1 MQEHGYRSSDVE
13 VRIQKYRCR
22 KEESMDVEQ
31 ICAAL
36 GNKTRYQLIKALKE
50 KAIGTCCNRIE
61 FFENGVSVGDVV
73 KFTGLAQS
81 TVSQHLAVLEKA
93 NLIRKEKRELWSCYF
108 VNESVLEEFL
118 KQMQQDLL

>member
-1 MQEHGYRSSDVE
+1 MDME
-13 VRIQKYRCR
+13 V
-22 KEESMDVEQ
+22 
-31 ICAAL
+31 ICNAL

-50 KAIGTCCNRIE
+50 KSIASCCDRIE
-61 FFENGVSVGDVV
+61 FFENGVSVGDAV

-108 VNESVLEEFL
+108 LNHSILEEFMEQF
-118 KQMQQDLL
+118 KKDLL

>member
-1 MQEHGYRSSDVE
+1 MDIDV
-13 VRIQKYRCR
+13 
-22 KEESMDVEQ
+22 

-36 GNKTRYQLIKALKE
+36 GNKTRYQLMKALKE
-50 KAIGTCCNRIE
+50 KSIETCCDRFE

-81 TVSQHLAVLEKA
+81 TVSQHLAVLEKV

-108 VNESVLEEFL
+108 LNQEVLDQFL
-118 KQMQQDLL
+118 DQLKKDLF

>member
-1 MQEHGYRSSDVE
+1 
-13 VRIQKYRCR
+13 
-22 KEESMDVEQ
+22 MDIEL

-36 GNKTRYQLIKALKE
+36 SNKTRYTLIKALKE
-50 KAIGTCCNRIE
+50 KSIATCCNRFE

-81 TVSQHLAVLEKA
+81 TVSQHLACLEKA

-108 VNESVLEEFL
+108 LNEEILEQFL
-118 KQMQQDLL
+118 EQIKKDLL

>member
-1 MQEHGYRSSDVE
+1 MLLS
-13 VRIQKYRCR
+13 
-22 KEESMDVEQ
+22 
-31 ICAAL
+31 AL

-50 KAIGTCCNRIE
+50 KTIVSCCGQFD

-93 NLIRKEKRELWSCYF
+93 GIIRKEKRELYSCYF
-108 VNESVLEEFL
+108 LNEEVIKGFFL
-118 KQMQQDLL
+118 QLKQDLL